1 MIKLIF
7 ELYEMLLN
15 YSPINKSVSVL
26 LAVNEKSSQ
35 IQQNLAI
42 KQLTLNQFISVMAPF
57 LIKEKQL

>member
-42 KQLTLNQFISVMAPF
+42 KQLILNQFISVMAPF